1 MSSKL
6 FEEINVKFPKTAGRL
21 EKSFE
26 NCKKRSKFVDI
37 SRNHYLKHL
46 ELAKDDLNS
55 ITADFDKQNWRW
67 VVTKSYYAIF
77 HATNSLLVN
86 KLGFFSKDHLC
97 AVIALK
103 KENLIPEE
111 VYKDLGKVY
120 ERFSD
125 IFGFSILFEARKL
138 SQYDTEKWKDIK
150 ERDALITRD
159 FAKSFVSFVEGACQ
173 WESSQNQNTKS

>member
-1 MSSKL
+1 MSTTIFKAI
-6 FEEINVKFPKTAGRL
+6 EVKFPKSDEGL
-21 EKSFE
+21 EASYE
-26 NCKKRSKFVDI
+26 GCKQRKKFVEL
-37 SRNHYLKHL
+37 SKESYSKHL

-55 ITADFDKQNWRW
+55 ISTDFEKKNWRW

-77 HATNSLLVN
+77 HATNALLVN

-111 VYKDLGKVY
+111 LYKKLGEIY

-125 IFGFSILFEARKL
+125 IFGFAIIFEARKL
-138 SQYDTEKWKDIK
+138 SQYDTEKWKELTEK
-150 ERDALITRD
+150 DATITKH
-159 FAKSFVSFVEGACQ
+159 FAQRFVAYVEGVCQ
-173 WESSQNQNTKS
+173 